1 MNVVH
6 ALPAEEG
13 TPKVSYTAFFKR
25 LQKLEEFTQKNG
37 DWISPRSTHLFALYF
52 PCFSHFRQWIAF
64 TDLFPFVEHCRH
76 IVAMSSA
83 IFVKCMR

>member
-37 DWISPRSTHLFALYF
+37 DWI
-52 PCFSHFRQWIAF
+52 
-64 TDLFPFVEHCRH
+64 
-76 IVAMSSA
+76 MS
-83 IFVKCMR
+83 R